1 MHYAISASPTA
12 VAVPDEA
19 PIMAL
24 PSPVS
29 ATALGG
35 NGSWMT
41 TMPKAS
47 HLSIIQPGRALRGG
61 IQRRVNLLEA

>member
-1 MHYAISASPTA
+1 MRYAISASPTA

-24 PSPVS
+24 PSPAS
-29 ATALGG
+29 ATVFGG

-41 TMPKAS
+41 TMPKES
-47 HLSIIQPGRALRGG
+47 HLSIIQPPRPLRGD
-61 IQRRVNLLEA
+61 IQRRVNVPEA

>member
-1 MHYAISASPTA
+1 
-12 VAVPDEA
+12 
-19 PIMAL
+19 MAL

-41 TMPKAS
+41 TMPKES
-47 HLSIIQPGRALRGG
+47 HLSIIQPRRPLRGG
-61 IQRRVNLLEA
+61 IQRRVNLPEA